1 MPRNYFYKYFI
12 YLCVERGEE
21 SEKERERNI
30 NMWLPLA
37 CPQLKTQP
45 AIQVCALTGNQTGD
59 PLVFRPAL
67 NPLSHTNQGPRE
79 YFDIRKTFNDEDN
92 IITSAK
98 HPAYEHP
105 YSLINLPILQ

>member
-1 MPRNYFYKYFI
+1 MCGCLLCAPNWGPGPQPRHM
-12 YLCVERGEE
+12 
-21 SEKERERNI
+21 S
-30 NMWLPLA
+30 
-37 CPQLKTQP
+37 Q
-45 AIQVCALTGNQTGD
+45 TGNRTGD

>member
-1 MPRNYFYKYFI
+1 MCG
-12 YLCVERGEE
+12 YLSRAAPHRGT
-21 SEKERERNI
+21 
-30 NMWLPLA
+30 WPA
-37 CPQLKTQP
+37 TQ
-45 AIQVCALTGNQTGD
+45 ACALTGNQTGD
-59 PLVFRPAL
+59 PLVCRPAL